1 MSRLND
7 LLFFDPAD
15 RELVE
20 LVNKRISAE
29 ARPHKLDPL
38 FDPYL
43 HPRGI
48 KVLAAP
54 IHKRI
59 AHALIQLL
67 ATLEAGQADERVA
80 ALRSLRDEVFM
91 GCDSSLRHNTAR
103 VLLSI
108 MKALIREHGNLDE
121 QLRLAHDFFAALS
134 GRPALI
140 RRQLKRYHLLEMPES
155 WTQIAFDHHVHDANS
170 KGRKSPSL
178 LITDAW
184 LKGIRE
190 LTVIYY
196 GYIEPAAAAELT
208 EAAEI
213 MGVKLRIGIELPAR
227 FHGKYAQFIWAPRGF
242 DGREDFLEFIETAPV
257 QRFFDLGR
265 ALAEHRRE
273 ITLAML
279 HSFNEHHLADLNAR
293 LNIELKP
300 LSAEKFIAFVGV
312 GQPSITH
319 LAEHIHAELMPLL
332 CHRAEA
338 LKKALAE
345 GKFSDSEK
353 APRRDREPS
362 MPLNGVALSAMNS
375 LATQPPA
382 QAESVRPDES
392 ADSPPD
398 AVAGAMWP
406 RGSSRHAI
414 EAELSMIDAFSPGQ
428 IVEDYLRFAEN
439 PEVKHAHAPTDDPN
453 APTLLRQD
461 PKSLTEQLSALHAGY
476 RLTLNPTGLSEAD
489 VLELVHDLEG
499 AITHVEIYNL
509 KDRQHGH
516 DAFGPRLMRLRRALG
531 SGNPTALKQAVRD
544 ILAASDLDSMDEERR
559 HKLHAIL
566 NDIPRFLGFY
576 RSTQLKTRIGSD
588 SIGRAG
594 AFFGMGLAVRSTLP
608 RQVQRQLDRDPSLA
622 TTIPVHIEALPVT
635 RFLPRQS
642 LSPTLDRFYR
652 WCRSRQR
659 LRGVGYRRQET
670 FETQESATRND
681 EANGNVITLGGFIPA
696 HTNGFLKSAKSPEAL
711 SWHFLNTN
719 WKNLLKVLVGFIPAF
734 LTFLLTKDWWLL
746 TWFGALIWFG
756 VTGVR
761 NVIQAV
767 LSMGGLA
774 FRSPFIKWNDLIN
787 WDRVSDSLLY
797 TGISVPLLDW
807 LVKMVVLEQGFG
819 VTTQTSPLLLYSG
832 MSLVNGL
839 YIATHNTYRGLP
851 RAAVIGN
858 LFRSIFA
865 IPPALLINACILEVM
880 LRSGWDELS
889 ANQMLQLWAAII
901 TKVSSDTVAALI
913 EGFADRAKW
922 LGLRRHD
929 YRAKLDQLFE
939 VHGQLE
945 ARFPDSDVI
954 ELIATRSP
962 LLSRD
967 DKGLMREQR
976 QLILNALDLL
986 YFWMYQPRARLA
998 LRQLL
1003 TAYTPDERRILLGTQ
1018 RILEREREITQ
1029 MFLDQLVGKRFSP
1042 ALACYLEKWRVY
1054 LRDLEA
1060 MVRAMDRDEERAPA
1074 AVQSGL
1080 TPPPATA

>member
-108 MKALIREHGNLDE
+108 MKALIREHGNIDE

-140 RRQLKRYHLLEMPES
+140 RRQLRRYHLLEMPES

-196 GYIEPAAAAELT
+196 GYIEQAAAAELT

-227 FHGKYAQFIWAPRGF
+227 FQGKYAQFIWAPRGF

-279 HSFNEHHLADLNAR
+279 NNFNERHLADLNAR
-293 LNIELKP
+293 LNVDLKP

-332 CHRAEA
+332 SQRAES

-345 GKFSDSEK
+345 DRFTDAET
-353 APRRDREPS
+353 APQRANESSLP
-362 MPLNGVALSAMNS
+362 PNGVSLSAMS
-375 LATQPPA
+375 ALSTQPPA
-382 QAESVRPDES
+382 ESTDES
-392 ADSPPD
+392 AVQIQISPPRTRT
-398 AVAGAMWP
+398 A
-406 RGSSRHAI
+406 
-414 EAELSMIDAFSPGQ
+414 AEIALALIDTFSPGQ

-509 KDRQHGH
+509 KDRQHGN

-544 ILAASDLDSMDEERR
+544 ILAASDLESMDQPRR
-559 HKLHAIL
+559 EKLHAIL

-608 RQVQRQLDRDPSLA
+608 RQVQRQLDRDLSLA

-681 EANGNVITLGGFIPA
+681 EANGNVITLGGFIPE
-696 HTNGFLKSAKSPEAL
+696 HTNGFRSSAKAPEPL
-711 SWHFLNTN
+711 SWHFLNAN

-756 VTGVR
+756 ITGVR
-761 NVIQAV
+761 NVIQAI

-839 YIATHNTYRGLP
+839 YIAAHNTYRGLP

-865 IPPALLINACILEVM
+865 IPTALLINACILKVM
-880 LRSGWDELS
+880 LNSGWDELS

-901 TKVSSDTVAALI
+901 TKISSDTVAALI

-922 LGLRRHD
+922 LDLRRHD
-929 YRAKLDQLFE
+929 YRAKLEQLFE

-967 DKGLMREQR
+967 DKGLRREQR

-1003 TAYTPDERRILLGTQ
+1003 TAYTTDERRILLGTQ

-1060 MVRAMDRDEERAPA
+1060 MVRAMERDEEKAPA
-1074 AVQSGL
+1074 TVQPGL
-1080 TPPPATA
+1080 TPPAATA

>member
-1 MSRLND
+1 MSRLSKI
-7 LLFFDPAD
+7 LFFDPAD
-15 RELVE
+15 RELVD
-20 LVNKRISAE
+20 LVNKRIAAE

-48 KVLAAP
+48 KVFAAP

-59 AHALIQLL
+59 AHAVIQLL
-67 ATLEAGQADERVA
+67 ATLEAGQADERIA

-108 MKALIREHGNLDE
+108 MKAMIREHGNIDQ

-190 LTVIYY
+190 LNVIYY
-196 GYIEPAAAAELT
+196 GFIEPTAAAELT

-227 FHGKYAQFIWAPRGF
+227 FQDKYVQFIWAPRGF

-265 ALAEHRRE
+265 ALADHRRE
-273 ITLAML
+273 ITLSML
-279 HSFNEHHLADLNAR
+279 RSFNAHHLAAMNAR
-293 LNIELKP
+293 LGIELP
-300 LSAEKFIAFVGV
+300 ALSPEKFLAFVGV

-319 LAEHIHAELMPLL
+319 LAEHIHAELLPLL
-332 CHRAEA
+332 SRRAEELRRA
-338 LKKALAE
+338 LEDEALDAPRPQAAAPQDRSASADPAARGVSISAMSALA
-345 GKFSDSEK
+345 
-353 APRRDREPS
+353 A
-362 MPLNGVALSAMNS
+362 MP
-375 LATQPPA
+375 PPA
-382 QAESVRPDES
+382 ESS
-392 ADSPPD
+392 
-398 AVAGAMWP
+398 AGADAMP
-406 RGSSRHAI
+406 RTRAAI
-414 EAELSMIDAFSPGQ
+414 EAELALIDALSPGQ
-428 IVEDYLRFAEN
+428 IVEDYLRFEEN
-439 PEVKHAHAPTDDPN
+439 PDVPDARLPTDDP
-453 APTLLRQD
+453 ALPQLLRQG
-461 PKSLTEQLSALHAGY
+461 PRELVAQLQSLHTGY

-489 VLELVHDLEG
+489 VLELLYDLEG
-499 AITHVEIYNL
+499 SITHVEIYNL

-516 DAFGPRLMRLRRALG
+516 NAFGPRLMKLRRALG

-544 ILAASDLDSMDEERR
+544 ILAASDRAHMPDERR
-559 HKLHAIL
+559 AKLHAIL
-566 NDIPRFLGFY
+566 IDIPRFLGFY

-594 AFFGMGLAVRSTLP
+594 TFFGMGLAVRSTLP
-608 RQVQRQLDRDPSLA
+608 RSVQRQLERDPALA

-635 RFLPRQS
+635 RWMPRTG
-642 LSPTLDRFYR
+642 LSPVLDRFYR
-652 WCRSRQR
+652 SCRERRR
-659 LRGVGYRRQET
+659 LRAIGYRRLET
-670 FETQESATRND
+670 FEAQESATQND
-681 EANGNVITLGGFIPA
+681 ELNGNVITLGGFMPA
-696 HTNGFLKSAKSPEAL
+696 HTNGFLQSESAPEPL
-711 SWHFLNTN
+711 SWHFLNAN
-719 WKNLLKVLVGFIPAF
+719 WKNLLKILLGFIPAF
-734 LTFLLTKDWWLL
+734 LTFLLTNDWWLL

-756 VTGVR
+756 ITGVR

-774 FRSPFIKWNDLIN
+774 FRSPFIKWNDLIS
-787 WDRVSDSLLY
+787 WERVSDSLLY

-807 LVKMVVLEQGFG
+807 LVKMVVLKQGFG
-819 VTTQTSPLLLYSG
+819 VTTQTSPLLLYTG
-832 MSLVNGL
+832 ISLVNGL
-839 YIATHNTYRGLP
+839 YIAAHNTYRGFP
-851 RAAVIGN
+851 RAAIIGN

-865 IPPALLINACILEVM
+865 IPLALLFNACVLEG
-880 LRSGWDELS
+880 LLACGWDELS

-901 TKVSSDTVAALI
+901 TKISSDTVAAVI
-913 EGFADRAKW
+913 EGTADRAKW
-922 LGLRRHD
+922 LGLRRYD
-929 YRAKLDQLFE
+929 YRAKIAQLFD

-945 ARFPDSDVI
+945 VRFPDSEVT
-954 ELIATRSP
+954 ELIAARSP
-962 LLSRD
+962 LLARD
-967 DKGLMREQR
+967 DPGLKREQR

-1003 TAYTPDERRILLGTQ
+1003 SAYSADERRILLGTQ

-1029 MFLDQLVGKRFSP
+1029 MFLDQLVGKKFSR
-1042 ALACYLEKWRVY
+1042 ALACYLEKWPTY
-1054 LRDLEA
+1054 LRELEA
-1060 MVRAMDRDEERAPA
+1060 MVRSVESAEKKTADADRGAEALSSA
-1074 AVQSGL
+1074 A
-1080 TPPPATA
+1080 A